1 MNIVVVG
8 VNHWAAPVEVRE
20 RLALSG
26 DQVTEALPL
35 LHNYVNNGVI
45 LSTCNRTEV
54 YCVAERTDTPSEII
68 GRFFSQLSGLPAFL
82 ITSYLYSY
90 QGEAAVRHLFRV
102 ACGLDSMIL
111 GEDQILGQV
120 RGARDR
126 SSVNGYLDP
135 SLTNLFNHAVRVGR
149 GARNDTEI
157 SRNAASVSS
166 AAVAMARRAC
176 GDLDQAAILVIGAGR
191 MAKRAVEALLDSTA
205 TRVVVANRTFE
216 NAVNMS
222 TRLDISPCRFEDLDE
237 ALATCDIVLAATTAP
252 DYILAREQV
261 AQAMSKRQ
269 GRPLYMVDIGVP
281 RNIDPRAG
289 KLKNVTLHDI
299 DDLTAV
305 SDDGLKKRLKEVDK
319 VEAIIERQVAR
330 FMAWWNTLDAVPTI
344 AALRNRAE
352 AIRRAEVAKTLKKM
366 PRLTEEEQ
374 AQLGSLTQAIIN
386 KILHQPIVHLKGDDK
401 GVHDLE
407 TVRRLFDLEEEA

>member
-1 MNIVVVG
+1 MNVVVVG

-26 DQVTEALPL
+26 DKVTEALPL

-54 YCVAERTDTPSEII
+54 YCVAERTDTLKETI
-68 GRFFSQLSGLPAFL
+68 GRFFSRLSGLPAFV

-126 SSVNGYLDP
+126 SDVNGYLDP
-135 SLTNLFNHAVRVGR
+135 SLTNLFHHAVRVGR
-149 GARNDTEI
+149 VARNDTEI
-157 SRNAASVSS
+157 SQNAASVSS
-166 AAVAMARRAC
+166 AAVAMARRTY
-176 GDLDQAAILVIGAGR
+176 GNLDPAAILVVGAGR
-191 MAKRAVEALLDSTA
+191 MANRAVETLLDSNA
-205 TRVVVANRTFE
+205 TRVVVANRTYE
-216 NAVNMS
+216 SAVNMS

-237 ALATCDIVLAATTAP
+237 ALATSDIVLAATTAP
-252 DYILAREQV
+252 NYVLASQQV
-261 AQAMSKRQ
+261 VQAMRKRQ

-289 KLKNVTLHDI
+289 KVKNVTLHDI
-299 DDLTAV
+299 DDLTTV
-305 SDDGLKKRLKEVDK
+305 SDDGLKKRLKEIDK
-319 VEAIIERQVAR
+319 VEAIIERQVAK
-330 FMAWWNTLDAVPTI
+330 FMAWWGTLDAIPTI

-352 AIRRAEVAKTLKKM
+352 AIRQAETAKSLKKM
-366 PRLTEEEQ
+366 SGLSEEEQ
-374 AQLGSLTQAIIN
+374 AQIGSLIQAIIN
-386 KILHQPIVHLKGDDK
+386 KILHQPIVHLKGDEK
-401 GVHDLE
+401 GDHDLE
-407 TVRRLFDLEEEA
+407 TVRRLFGLEEEA